1 MTKAQA
7 LDATM
12 ADTLK
17 EVTSLLE
24 TAQDAV
30 FKLMATDSVP
40 KFLNNPAAES
50 RLVQAGVR

>member
-30 FKLMATDSVP
+30 FKLMATVS
-40 KFLNNPAAES
+40 FLQFFHSLKAYTDYE
-50 RLVQAGVR
+50 